1 MNFAVA
7 DSIHKNAALM
17 STQVRA
23 GPNVPI
29 ANLCPV
35 PGNLMSFG
43 IDPPSAKSHES
54 SIARSQKHIYTNT
67 LKLLSKSVVK
77 ILAEKGIA
85 ADANMGNIDD
95 FWAHSESQ
103 LLNCDVD
110 ILVPSSSIGIF
121 DPADYRFICETCNAN
136 NITPGN
142 LRKLREK
149 AETMLT
155 KITKHVAEISA
166 ACHTEDGKFNYIL
179 DPKWATDQQ
188 HDKIKMAAV
197 TAAGHGSG
205 TDPLFTQPS
214 VMEPLSEHQ
223 TAVLQSA
230 LEDKARQRFRMAGA
244 TEKHWDQKTE
254 MLLKS
259 WDPKNK
265 RFSRVVSD
273 PVSVLYLCA
282 FDAAS
287 GGFKLDGVMANFRA
301 QCFKEVLSIPLFE
314 QTMLNHFNYLESAN
328 KDQTRQWLRDS
339 LLRSKD
345 SEGKCFDDVEDW
357 YYAVDRA
364 SAYQAHMPDLYKWAK
379 AEWHLQAH
387 HSKLLK
393 KFTKGEHY
401 DEGMEWVVIC
411 DMYILMIAKKVRYT
425 WSSMNDV
432 IITRAPVVA
441 AITKH
446 VMNAIDNWPETQKFL
461 RCVLQHIRPSFLTM
475 PSHNMLKMLSGRAE
489 VRARAEWQNSGAYM
503 KYIEHTHAA
512 LTAIDCLNAET
523 HNCFV
528 AYNMKVE
535 DFLCMIP
542 STQNSIPKND
552 RDNGIIDHHL
562 TSLQLQYK
570 KGFQEAMSFAYHCE
584 KNDLSNWYHKNLE
597 GLGKVHHVLRPIL
610 VNALL
615 LILDDLT
622 QQSTTHRELD
632 DQYFSSDGP
641 FRSLTAYTSN
651 VASCNAELER
661 IVASKRISSKYVV
674 DFISIVEDAHNIVH
688 IINEA
693 KHAAGDNNL
702 DKNQIQ
708 WPDTKVIGIVLSRL
722 QRYATP
728 EEKVLDALRDMGQVA
743 NDIYNDYRDLF
754 HTYNHEMKDV
764 MAFYSARDN
773 AVMILLARCLI
784 PFLAN
789 LPHDAVASSNLP
801 VARLQNDLWDTGPHQ
816 RLVQRLQ
823 MILDYGQKVHG
834 ISKED
839 AELYMTDHR
848 SLIESMMQQNFASTM
863 PEHITTL
870 NTKAFVTIVQTLYCA
885 GIHSN
890 GAHSIAAYREER
902 TRGFTPE
909 QMESKQAYFR
919 SQAIGIVGTLQ
930 SEFIKRRECNTGNCD
945 PNDCGAIAAGYWRQY
960 CCSKAIQ
967 DLGENVP
974 MTDGI
979 RDRVKSV
986 IEALVS
992 DTMPRRNRS
1001 GFIGR
1006 WKKQQHTL
1014 GGNMVIDDENTGF
1027 GKTRR
1032 DKTAFGQPQKTR
1044 QSLEDRVK
1052 VLFAI
1057 MKDKEFLAI
1066 MSARRWRLAEQMYS
1080 IGLPKELPKEEL
1092 SEKTLSDMVTLI
1104 RRPKEN
1110 ETYKTICKALEGC
1123 TLHPNDSIQFENWK
1137 SVWSSIENFGKALF
1151 SLSYVS
1157 AAYFLNFIDGFIQ
1170 SNNAAFAQ
1178 ITNNCNYVVQ
1188 NPTLIQ
1194 EDLALG
1200 LITHTCTIGYKCAI
1214 DLYHKFGYN
1223 GIHFGHAAVRGPQL
1237 DPSLKDI
1244 LPSFVRN
1251 AVESIHFIPKGQIKP
1266 QEAASA
1272 LSGFKSSSFNA
1283 DGSSGEKIIMDHFV
1297 GHVALHRNLYAHNL
1311 KLWGLMIANIGPMC
1325 SYYAGETKAYISLL
1339 IELLLYGMY
1348 ETLLLRQTNPM
1359 HQTEMPWKDKHLP
1372 GDDSGST
1379 SALKPGHLFGVAGA
1393 ELDRTIQLDRTILP
1407 PLTAETPTQRMLPEI
1422 DYSTPYLE
1430 PNRSWVRVSD
1440 SASIGDSEVYAE
1452 QDDDDSDQEN
1462 AFPHDANGYWP
1473 VASIPYPSHLR
1484 KRAKAED
1491 YWKRTGEDIS
1501 KRSANYQKQKQEE
1514 NKSEFELPKVDE
1526 KASRNMFLFDYAKG
1540 LVRDFVTGLK
1550 NGILESTAAL
1560 KPPANKHAQDFAT
1573 CISECL
1579 KSSLAV
1585 RSNQRKFS
1593 DLYEQLQ
1600 SVRFDNTLQEYIQ
1613 ALFCSHSPSIP
1624 HNYWS
1629 EWYNTSCNSFHDM
1642 LTSMINNDFDHDMNI
1657 GAKKAFKK
1665 GQLIPGFKI
1674 SILSEENLRTLEM
1687 VQRQDCTPEV
1697 RQALN
1702 EQFNKIP
1709 EWKLERGKRELAM
1722 LEIDCGH
1729 ITTYLRTNKDN
1740 ILFEIEAPEARA
1752 VAYRLVHHKD
1762 PTPEKRREWYRHKK
1776 DRYVEKKPERNVL
1789 TDLTRQLLNIN
1800 ESTAQ
1805 VVQAMVLAA
1814 KELNVWDGDL
1824 REHKDVLRKAEKWTR
1839 KQHKEAS
1846 EQAKLYRDIITQYE
1860 RLYREDRLKAREQM
1874 AAKATAEASS
1884 ETMRQ
1889 YARKL
1894 QSLGYSRATA
1904 REL

>member
-35 PGNLMSFG
+35 PGALMSFG
-43 IDPPSAKSHES
+43 ISPPGES

-110 ILVPSSSIGIF
+110 VLVPSSSIGIF

-149 AETMLT
+149 AETML
-155 KITKHVAEISA
+155 KRIAEHVAEISA
-166 ACHTEDGKFNYIL
+166 ACHTEDGRFNYIL
-179 DPKWATDQQ
+179 DPEWADKQQ

-214 VMEPLSEHQ
+214 VMEPLSEHH

-230 LEDKARQRFRMAGA
+230 LEDKARQRFKMAGA

-254 MLLKS
+254 MLRKS

-314 QTMLNHFNYLESAN
+314 QTMLNHFNFLESAN
-328 KDQTRQWLRDS
+328 KDSTRQWLRDS

-379 AEWHLQAH
+379 AEWNLGAH

-535 DFLCMIP
+535 DLLGMIP
-542 STQNSIPKND
+542 STKNSIPKND

-584 KNDLSNWYHKNLE
+584 NDDLSNWYHKNLE

-632 DQYFSSDGP
+632 DQYFSPDGP

-693 KHAAGDNNL
+693 KREPGNDYLN
-702 DKNQIQ
+702 KNQIQ
-708 WPDTKVIGIVLSRL
+708 WPDTKVIAIVLGRL

-728 EEKVLDALRDMGQVA
+728 EQKVLDALRDMGQVA
-743 NDIYNDYRDLF
+743 NDIYDDYRDLF
-754 HTYNHEMKDV
+754 HTYNHEMKDM

-801 VARLQNDLWDTGPHQ
+801 VAKLQNDLWDTGPHQ

-823 MILDYGQKVHG
+823 MILDYGQQVHG

-930 SEFIKRRECNTGNCD
+930 SEFIKRRECNTGDCD

-1027 GKTRR
+1027 GKT
-1032 DKTAFGQPQKTR
+1032 AFATETRR
-1044 QSLEDRVK
+1044 QSLEDRV
-1052 VLFAI
+1052 
-1057 MKDKEFLAI
+1057 
-1066 MSARRWRLAEQMYS
+1066 R
-1080 IGLPKELPKEEL
+1080 
-1092 SEKTLSDMVTLI
+1092 
-1104 RRPKEN
+1104 
-1110 ETYKTICKALEGC
+1110 
-1123 TLHPNDSIQFENWK
+1123 
-1137 SVWSSIENFGKALF
+1137 
-1151 SLSYVS
+1151 
-1157 AAYFLNFIDGFIQ
+1157 YFL
-1170 SNNAAFAQ
+1170 
-1178 ITNNCNYVVQ
+1178 
-1188 NPTLIQ
+1188 P
-1194 EDLALG
+1194 
-1200 LITHTCTIGYKCAI
+1200 
-1214 DLYHKFGYN
+1214 
-1223 GIHFGHAAVRGPQL
+1223 
-1237 DPSLKDI
+1237 
-1244 LPSFVRN
+1244 
-1251 AVESIHFIPKGQIKP
+1251 
-1266 QEAASA
+1266 
-1272 LSGFKSSSFNA
+1272 
-1283 DGSSGEKIIMDHFV
+1283 
-1297 GHVALHRNLYAHNL
+1297 
-1311 KLWGLMIANIGPMC
+1311 
-1325 SYYAGETKAYISLL
+1325 
-1339 IELLLYGMY
+1339 
-1348 ETLLLRQTNPM
+1348 
-1359 HQTEMPWKDKHLP
+1359 
-1372 GDDSGST
+1372 
-1379 SALKPGHLFGVAGA
+1379 
-1393 ELDRTIQLDRTILP
+1393 
-1407 PLTAETPTQRMLPEI
+1407 
-1422 DYSTPYLE
+1422 
-1430 PNRSWVRVSD
+1430 
-1440 SASIGDSEVYAE
+1440 
-1452 QDDDDSDQEN
+1452 
-1462 AFPHDANGYWP
+1462 
-1473 VASIPYPSHLR
+1473 
-1484 KRAKAED
+1484 
-1491 YWKRTGEDIS
+1491 
-1501 KRSANYQKQKQEE
+1501 
-1514 NKSEFELPKVDE
+1514 
-1526 KASRNMFLFDYAKG
+1526 
-1540 LVRDFVTGLK
+1540 
-1550 NGILESTAAL
+1550 
-1560 KPPANKHAQDFAT
+1560 
-1573 CISECL
+1573 
-1579 KSSLAV
+1579 
-1585 RSNQRKFS
+1585 
-1593 DLYEQLQ
+1593 
-1600 SVRFDNTLQEYIQ
+1600 
-1613 ALFCSHSPSIP
+1613 
-1624 HNYWS
+1624 
-1629 EWYNTSCNSFHDM
+1629 
-1642 LTSMINNDFDHDMNI
+1642 
-1657 GAKKAFKK
+1657 
-1665 GQLIPGFKI
+1665 
-1674 SILSEENLRTLEM
+1674 
-1687 VQRQDCTPEV
+1687 
-1697 RQALN
+1697 
-1702 EQFNKIP
+1702 
-1709 EWKLERGKRELAM
+1709 
-1722 LEIDCGH
+1722 
-1729 ITTYLRTNKDN
+1729 
-1740 ILFEIEAPEARA
+1740 
-1752 VAYRLVHHKD
+1752 
-1762 PTPEKRREWYRHKK
+1762 
-1776 DRYVEKKPERNVL
+1776 
-1789 TDLTRQLLNIN
+1789 
-1800 ESTAQ
+1800 
-1805 VVQAMVLAA
+1805 
-1814 KELNVWDGDL
+1814 
-1824 REHKDVLRKAEKWTR
+1824 
-1839 KQHKEAS
+1839 
-1846 EQAKLYRDIITQYE
+1846 
-1860 RLYREDRLKAREQM
+1860 
-1874 AAKATAEASS
+1874 
-1884 ETMRQ
+1884 
-1889 YARKL
+1889 
-1894 QSLGYSRATA
+1894 
-1904 REL
+1904 